1 MLFSSRR
8 TSYSKMK
15 QTDRQMIDVRKPRS
29 FSLRLYLFIVF
40 GLSWPFQ
47 IVSALLAGG
56 LLPTYLL
63 NASSMVMVAVGTFIA
78 GKYVFRDGFAGAGW
92 RWGKPWHYAVV
103 IGLVMILWILP
114 ELVELWMGTVSLPGS
129 LSRRQ
134 GVWIF
139 VLLVVTLIPAFG
151 EEVGWRGYML
161 PRLVIRMKIRRAV
174 VLQGF
179 IWWAWHLPLLV
190 IPKIQALFGD
200 TKGIGIELV
209 ISATGSAAV
218 IVIASAIPV
227 MLHGVVFAY
236 IWSYTR
242 SLAVVTF
249 YHALYD
255 GVRDSL
261 QTTMGC
267 GPVASIW
274 VTIVLAALGI
284 LLLKK
289 GNWKNLSGS
298 N

>member
-1 MLFSSRR
+1 MLYGSGPI
-8 TSYSKMK
+8 SYSNAEQIDKPM
-15 QTDRQMIDVRKPRS
+15 TDIRQSKI
-29 FSLRLYLFIVF
+29 FSLRVYLFIVF

-47 IVSALLAGG
+47 IASAILAGG

-63 NASSMVMVAVGTFIA
+63 NASSMVMVSVGTFIA

-92 RWGKPWHYAVV
+92 RWGKPWHYAAVM
-103 IGLVMILWILP
+103 GLVVSLWILP

-129 LSRRQ
+129 LSRTQ
-134 GVWIF
+134 GIWIF
-139 VLLVVTLIPAFG
+139 VLLVITLIPAFG
-151 EEVGWRGYML
+151 EEFGWRGYML
-161 PRLVIRMKIRRAV
+161 PRLVIRMATRKAV

-190 IPKIQALFGD
+190 IPQIQASLGD
-200 TKGIGIELV
+200 TESTGIGSV
-209 ISATGSAAV
+209 ISAIGSAVV
-218 IVIASAIPV
+218 IVVASAIPV

-249 YHALYD
+249 YHAAYD

-261 QTTMGC
+261 QTTVGY
-267 GPVASIW
+267 GPVATTW
-274 VTIVLAALGI
+274 VTIALAAIGI
-284 LLLKK
+284 FLLKK
-289 GNWKNLSGS
+289 GKWKNLSRP

>member
-1 MLFSSRR
+1 
-8 TSYSKMK
+8 
-15 QTDRQMIDVRKPRS
+15 MIDVRKPRS

-47 IVSALLAGG
+47 IVSAILAGG
-56 LLPTYLL
+56 LLPTYIL
-63 NASSMVMVAVGTFIA
+63 NASSMVMVSVGTFIA

-92 RWGKPWHYAVV
+92 RWGKPWHYAAV
-103 IGLVMILWILP
+103 IGLVVFLWILP
-114 ELVELWMGTVSLPGS
+114 ELVELWRGTVSLPGN

-134 GVWIF
+134 GIWIF
-139 VLLVVTLIPAFG
+139 VLLIVTLIPAFG
-151 EEVGWRGYML
+151 EEFGWRGYML
-161 PRLVIRMKIRRAV
+161 PRLVSRMKIRKALI
-174 VLQGF
+174 LQGF

-190 IPKIQALFGD
+190 IPQIHTSLENMKSTEIQFVTGA
-200 TKGIGIELV
+200 I
-209 ISATGSAAV
+209 GSAAI

-249 YHALYD
+249 YHAVYD

-261 QTTMGC
+261 QTTVGC
-267 GPVASIW
+267 GPVTLTW

-298 N
+298 NYLLL

>member
-1 MLFSSRR
+1 MLFRSRR

-15 QTDRQMIDVRKPRS
+15 QTDRQMIDVQRPRS

-47 IVSALLAGG
+47 IVSAILAGG

-63 NASSMVMVAVGTFIA
+63 NASSMVMVSVGTFIA
-78 GKYVFRDGFAGAGW
+78 GKYVFQDGFAGAGW
-92 RWGKPWHYAVV
+92 RWGKPWHYAAV
-103 IGLVMILWILP
+103 IGLVVFLWVLP

-151 EEVGWRGYML
+151 EEFGWRGYML
-161 PRLVIRMKIRRAV
+161 PRLVSRMATRKAV

-190 IPKIQALFGD
+190 IPQIHASLGD
-200 TKGIGIELV
+200 TKGTEIQFVTGAI
-209 ISATGSAAV
+209 GSAAV

-249 YHALYD
+249 YHAVYD

-261 QTTMGC
+261 QTTVDC
-267 GPVASIW
+267 GPVAAIW

-284 LLLKK
+284 FLLKK

>member
-1 MLFSSRR
+1 
-8 TSYSKMK
+8 
-15 QTDRQMIDVRKPRS
+15 MIDVRKPRS

>member
-1 MLFSSRR
+1 M
-8 TSYSKMK
+8 
-15 QTDRQMIDVRKPRS
+15 
-29 FSLRLYLFIVF
+29 
-40 GLSWPFQ
+40 
-47 IVSALLAGG
+47 AGG
-56 LLPTYLL
+56 LLPIYLL

-92 RWGKPWHYAVV
+92 RWGKPWHYAAV
-103 IGLVMILWILP
+103 IGLVVFLWILP
-114 ELVELWMGTVSLPGS
+114 ELVELWIGTVSLPSS

-134 GVWIF
+134 GIWIF

-151 EEVGWRGYML
+151 EEFGWRGYML
-161 PRLVIRMKIRRAV
+161 PRLVSRMETRKAV

-190 IPKIQALFGD
+190 IPQIHASLGD
-200 TKGIGIELV
+200 TKSTEIQFVTGAIG
-209 ISATGSAAV
+209 SATV

-249 YHALYD
+249 YHAVYD
-255 GVRDSL
+255 GVRDSI
-261 QTTMGC
+261 QTTVGC
-267 GPVASIW
+267 GPVAATW

-284 LLLKK
+284 FLLKK